1 MNFFKKIAEWVRKY
15 DDAHNFTC
23 DICGREVFAGER
35 VCAKCREALPW
46 NSGAICPLCGRRVK
60 EAGVCLECKERP
72 LEVEKARSALLYEG
86 EASRLIVRYKRGDQ
100 YLYRAVAELCLST
113 IKSQFPEAEG
123 LVPVPMTARAKRRRG
138 YNQSLI
144 LCEELSR
151 KLSVPVVDAVEKR
164 RETKSQKF
172 LGRRERESNLEGCF
186 HVADRA
192 AVKGKTLLI
201 IDDTLTTGATVSELA
216 RTLKRA
222 GAGRVFAFT
231 ATSVEN
237 KHPFGKE

>member
-15 DDAHNFTC
+15 DDAHNYTC

-35 VCAKCREALPW
+35 VCAKCHKTLPW
-46 NSGAICPLCGRRVK
+46 NNGAICPLCGRRVK

-86 EASRLIVRYKRGDQ
+86 EASRLIVRYKRGDK
-100 YLYRAVAELCLST
+100 YLYRAVAELCLPT
-113 IKSQFPEAEG
+113 IKEQFPEAEG
-123 LVPVPMTARAKRRRG
+123 LVPVPMTVRARRKRG
-138 YNQSLI
+138 YNQSLV
-144 LCEELSR
+144 LCEEFSR

-164 RETKSQKF
+164 RETQSQKF
-172 LGRRERESNLEGCF
+172 LGRKERESNLEGCF
-186 HVADRA
+186 HVTDRA

-216 RTLKRA
+216 RTLKKA
-222 GAGRVFAFT
+222 GAEKVFAFT

-237 KHPFGKE
+237 KQPFGKA